1 MANSD
6 MVQSVLKA
14 LDILRAATQAPN
26 GVRLNELCEALDLK
40 KSTAHNLM
48 RTLCARGFLVKDS
61 ANRFLPGV
69 AIQELARL
77 RRSNMV
83 INAASKQI
91 RLLRKAFP
99 RATLTFSE
107 LAPNAIHCRLRMSAD
122 RPGELQHPLE
132 YLFAPYVTA
141 TAVCLQATG
150 NNAAE
155 FERHFPFQEH
165 GIARW
170 ESYESFLDEKERV
183 RKNGYAVNQ
192 YIKQFAIAFAAPEN
206 FAIGFSMEAPPAD
219 FFHRLQS
226 HIERFRAALREA
238 NDAPA
243 AQNSAPAT

>member
-1 MANSD
+1 MPNSD

-14 LDILRAATQAPN
+14 LDILRAATEAPN
-26 GVRLNELCEALDLK
+26 GVRLNELAEAMDLK
-40 KSTAHNLM
+40 KSTAHNLI

-77 RRSNMV
+77 SRTNLAL
-83 INAASKQI
+83 NEATKQL

-99 RATLTFSE
+99 KATLTFSE

-122 RPGELQHPLE
+122 RPGEVQHPLE
-132 YLFAPYVTA
+132 CLYTPYVSA

-150 NNAAE
+150 SNASE

-165 GIARW
+165 GVARW
-170 ESYESFLDEKERV
+170 KNIENFLAEKERV
-183 RKNGYAVNQ
+183 RKNNYAINQ
-192 YIKQFAIAFAAPEN
+192 YISHIAVAFAVPEN

-219 FFHRLQS
+219 FFPRLQEQ
-226 HIERFRAALREA
+226 IEQFRQAIRSATAA
-238 NDAPA
+238 
-243 AQNSAPAT
+243 S